1 METVEINGF
10 LIDEFNQHGLEAGKT
25 QGICPLCS
33 SSRKPENRKAKC
45 ASYDWER
52 GLGTCHNCDSTFQLH
67 TYKRKGKSTREYV
80 KPDTTGYVV
89 SEKIINWFAERGIS
103 EQTLSEL
110 KVREGK
116 EYMPQTG
123 KLENAIQFNYYMGMD
138 LINIKYRDGRKNFK
152 LYKGAEKIF
161 YNINSVV
168 NHDWCVIVE
177 GEMDVLALHE
187 AGIKNVI
194 SVPNGATLNS
204 NNLDYLDNCIDY
216 LDDKEKIIL
225 AVDADEPGQALRN
238 EFIRRLGAEVC
249 YLVDF
254 EGDKDANDY
263 LLKHGKEKLC
273 DVINKATQVPLEG
286 VSTLRDLENDL
297 LDFVHNGFK
306 PGYQVGLPNFD
317 KIFST
322 YTSQFITVTG
332 IPSSGKSDFVD
343 QMCVG
348 YNRNYGW
355 KTAFASPENKP
366 NYLHAHKLIRKTWEG
381 MPTKDDVGTSK
392 WKQVTDHVNDNY
404 FFIDMD
410 RYTLDEVLKKGGEL
424 VKRKGI
430 KCLVIDPYN
439 KVRDVNCKT
448 EDVNRYTMEY
458 LTKIE
463 VFAKKYDVLVFIVA
477 HPTKMYKDKDGQI
490 EEPTMYNI
498 KGGGEWYDASYHGIL
513 VHRDYEAKTV
523 KAKVLKVKFQN
534 LGENGA
540 EAHFTWEPKSGSY
553 IPLATKSGNA
563 PTEFWI
569 DINIKGRINRS
580 PEPFHS
586 TDVWKQIYK
595 YYKYYY
601 DKHRKSI

>member
-1 METVEINGF
+1 MNIENTEINGF
-10 LIDEFNQHGLEAGKT
+10 KIDKFNQHSLEVGKT

-33 SSRKPENRKAKC
+33 HDRQPKNRKLQC

-52 GLGTCHNCDSTFQLH
+52 GLGTCHNCDTSFQLH
-67 TYKRKGKSTREYV
+67 TYERKGNATREYV
-80 KPDTTGYVV
+80 KPIPVEVFEPVKDKAV
-89 SEKIINWFAERGIS
+89 KWFESRGIS
-103 EQTLSEL
+103 PASLRDL
-110 KVREGK
+110 KVTTGE

-123 KLENAIQFNYYMGMD
+123 KKENTIQFNYMMGD
-138 LINIKYRDGRKNFK
+138 ELINIKYRDGRKNFK

-161 YNINSVV
+161 YNINSIVGY
-168 NHDWCVIVE
+168 DWCVIVE
-177 GEMDVLALHE
+177 GEMDALALHE

-216 LDDKEKIIL
+216 FEDKEKIIL
-225 AVDADEPGQALRN
+225 AVDADEAGQALRY

-254 EGDKDANDY
+254 NGNKDANDF
-263 LLKHGKEKLC
+263 LVEHGAEKLRK
-273 DVINKATQVPLEG
+273 VINSATQVPLEG
-286 VSTLRDLENDL
+286 VSTLRDLEADL

-306 PGYQVGLPNFD
+306 PGYQVGLENFD

-343 QMCVG
+343 QMCIG

-355 KTAFASPENKP
+355 KTAYASPENKP
-366 NYLHAHKLIRKTWEG
+366 NFLHAHKLIRKTWEG
-381 MPTKDDVGTSK
+381 MPSKQDIGTKK
-392 WKQVTDHVNDNY
+392 WKEVTDHINDNY

-410 RYTLDEVLKKGGEL
+410 RYTLEDVLRKGAEL

-430 KCLVIDPYN
+430 KCLVIDPFN
-439 KVRDVNCKT
+439 KIRDVDCKS

-463 VFAKKYDVLVFIVA
+463 TFAKKYDVLVIVVA
-477 HPTKMYKDKDGQI
+477 HPTKMYRDKEGKI
-490 EEPTMYNI
+490 EEPTMYSI
-498 KGGGEWYDASYHGIL
+498 KGGGEWYDASYHGLL
-513 VHRDYEAKTV
+513 VHRDYEAQTV

-534 LGENGA
+534 LGENQA
-540 EAHFTWEPKSGSY
+540 EAHFNWEPKSGSY
-553 IPLATKSGNA
+553 IPIVAETNVGDLPWES
-563 PTEFWI
+563 
-569 DINIKGRINRS
+569 
-580 PEPFHS
+580 
-586 TDVWKQIYK
+586 
-595 YYKYYY
+595 
-601 DKHRKSI
+601 

>member
-52 GLGTCHNCDSTFQLH
+52 GLGTCHNCDSSFQLH

-80 KPDTTGYVV
+80 KPDFDGHVA

-103 EQTLSEL
+103 QDTLQEL
-110 KVREGK
+110 KVRESK

-513 VHRDYEAKTV
+513 VHRDYDAKTV

-553 IPLATKSGNA
+553 IPLATDMA
-563 PTEFWI
+563 VDEAMPWE
-569 DINIKGRINRS
+569 
-580 PEPFHS
+580 
-586 TDVWKQIYK
+586 
-595 YYKYYY
+595 
-601 DKHRKSI
+601 